1 MRREGPERLASWIVA
16 LALAVSA
23 CAAAAQDRPQPSFLV
38 INQERL
44 LTDSEAGRALLA
56 EEEAARD
63 ALRAEARSIDSAFEA
78 EERALTAERPDLEQD
93 EFRRRSD
100 DFDARVVKAR
110 RDQDERSAAL
120 AREFDQRRRQF
131 YASIAPLL
139 VGMMER
145 YGALAIL
152 DENSVLLADQQVN
165 ITEAVIEEIDAAM
178 SERDDEAEDQDG
190 DESN

>member
-1 MRREGPERLASWIVA
+1 MARCSAGPIGGGVTA
-16 LALAVSA
+16 LAIVLLS
-23 CAAAAQDRPQPSFLV
+23 CAATAQERADQPFLI

-44 LTDSEAGRALLA
+44 LTESEAGRALLA

-78 EERALTAERPDLEQD
+78 EERALTAERPDLERED
-93 EFRRRSD
+93 FRRKSD
-100 DFDARVVKAR
+100 DFDERVVQAR
-110 RDQDERSAAL
+110 RDQDARSNAL

-131 YASIAPLL
+131 YASIAPIL
-139 VGMMER
+139 VGLMDR

-165 ITEAVIEEIDAAM
+165 ITEAAIAEIDKAM
-178 SERDDEAEDQDG
+178 AEGKNGNADNPG
-190 DESN
+190 RPP